1 MEFSNLKQQG
11 LDVVEAAYPSSFQHL
26 EGEFYAVVL
35 TLAGEGRKQNCVF
48 WSDDSG
54 VLWTAVSQI
63 GSGTEIDKTKLMAL
77 SDIDLPI
84 TFYEGDPHLMNVL
97 VLNAEQV
104 GALVDFVGQT
114 ANYADYLQEKLF
126 EVEID

>member
-1 MEFSNLKQQG
+1 MEFNDLKQQG
-11 LDVVEAAYPSSFQHL
+11 LDAVKAAYPSSFQHL
-26 EGEFYAVVL
+26 EGKFYAVVL

-77 SDIDLPI
+77 SDIDMPI
-84 TFYEGDPHLMNVL
+84 TFYEGDPHLINVL
-97 VLNAEQV
+97 VLNAGQI